1 MARPLRLEQ
10 EGGYWHLTQRGNERR
25 PIFRD
30 DDDRRMFLQLLAA
43 SAKRFR
49 WRVLTYVLMT
59 NHYHL
64 VVQTLGLTLS
74 RGMHSLNFRYA
85 QYFNRK
91 YKRCGHLFQGR
102 FDSVLIEEGDHLNEV
117 MRYVVLNPVRAG
129 MVEHPAEHEWSSY
142 RALAGLEPA
151 PEWLA
156 AEWILSL
163 DKSAEK
169 ARQIYR
175 DFVDERREDKSS
187 IWDGVVGQIYFGS
200 AAWIERMREL
210 VESKPRSDEHPRA
223 QRLMPRRTMARVIE
237 AVADACDV
245 MTEEI
250 RGGRGGI
257 ARSLAAWLAREEAI
271 LTLREI
277 AAALRLRS
285 CGYISTLVRECEEQ
299 LARDKLLQSIAC
311 RAIDALRAA

>member
-25 PIFRD
+25 PIFLD
-30 DDDRRMFLQLLAA
+30 DDDRRVFLQLLAA
-43 SAKRFR
+43 TAKRFR

-64 VVQTLGLTLS
+64 VSQTPGLTLS
-74 RGMHSLNFRYA
+74 RGMHALNFRYA

-102 FDSVLIEEGDHLNEV
+102 FGSILIEESDYLNEV

-129 MVEHPAEHEWSSY
+129 MVRHPAEYEWSSY

-151 PEWLA
+151 PDWLA
-156 AEWILSL
+156 VDWVLAL
-163 DKSAEK
+163 DRSAET

-175 DFVDERREDKSS
+175 DYVDERREDKSS
-187 IWDGVVGQIYFGS
+187 IWDGLTGQIYFGS

-210 VESKPRSDEHPRA
+210 VETKPRSDEHPCA
-223 QRLMPRRTMARVIE
+223 QRLMPKRTMMRVIE
-237 AVADACDV
+237 AISDACEV
-245 MTEEI
+245 TTEAI

-271 LTLREI
+271 LNLREI
-277 AAALRLRS
+277 AASLRLRS

-299 LARDKLLQSIAC
+299 LARDKLLQSIAI
-311 RAIDALRAA
+311 RAIDALRA